1 MKVSSKIIEGCRQN
15 NRLAQEQLYQLFYV
29 DLMRTALRYVINQ
42 SDAEDVLNE
51 SMLKVFKKIDSF
63 QGTHENF
70 GGWVKRI
77 VVHQAIDFIRSRKS
91 FNEKHITLAVLP
103 EETFASN
110 WEEDDPSYILK
121 LLDTLPE
128 LEKAVFNLSLI
139 EGYSHKDISEMLSI
153 SVANSKWKLHTARKK
168 MKTWII
174 EKELA

>member
-1 MKVSSKIIEGCRQN
+1 MKISSKIIEGCRQN
-15 NRLAQEQLYQLFYV
+15 DRLAQEQLYQLLYAN
-29 DLMRTALRYVINQ
+29 LMRVALRYVINE
-42 SDAEDVLNE
+42 SDAEDVLNS

-103 EETFASN
+103 EEDVANN
-110 WEEDDPSYILK
+110 WEDDPSYILK
-121 LLDTLPE
+121 LLDALPE
-128 LEKAVFNLSLI
+128 IEKTVFNLSLI
-139 EGYSHKDISEMLSI
+139 EGYSHKEISEMLSI
-153 SVANSKWKLHTARKK
+153 SVANSKWKLHTAKKK